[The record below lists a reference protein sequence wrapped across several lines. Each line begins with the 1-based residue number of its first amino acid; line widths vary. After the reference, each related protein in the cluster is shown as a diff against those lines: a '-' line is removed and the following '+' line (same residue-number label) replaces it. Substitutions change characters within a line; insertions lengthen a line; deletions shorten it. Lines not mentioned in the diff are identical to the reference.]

1 MSNQQ
6 KARATP
12 LIAFVLVSFAV
23 AGYFTGL
30 QAPMNASTS
39 SGPRPVGQHVMKSTV
54 ELEVGVIPATPYRE
68 MPDATGARHGQT
80 RLANLKSTIDPL
92 AEITIAPGDKAAA
105 LLLREQNRAFNGA
118 PPTIPHPIDQRSDI
132 ACVACHR
139 EGAKTKTLRI
149 PRMSHEFLANC
160 TQCHVESNPRHMTA
174 FASIPWCAASNSS
187 FNLDAVGLYELPR
200 LRRTTRDSHN
210 TSLEKKLPAMSCP
223 VSVDGSNSAGC
234 RTSVSSR
241 PGDSFQPRNQ
251 RMRCLWPMT
260 RKCHDGTGSGCARAA
275 QNQSRKDRTKR

>member
-174 FASIPWCAASNSS
+174 FAFRENDFAG
-187 FNLDAVGLYELPR
+187 LDAPVSGPR
-200 LRRTTRDSHN
+200 AFHGAPPQIPHSTWMRSDCMICHGYAGQQGIRTTHPWRKNCQQCHAPSASMDQ
-210 TSLEKKLPAMSCP
+210 TLLAAEPQFLPGP
-223 VSVDGSNSAGC
+223 VIL
-234 RTSVSSR
+234 SS
-241 PGDSFQPRNQ
+241 PEI
-251 RMRCLWPMT
+251 
-260 RKCHDGTGSGCARAA
+260 KE
-275 QNQSRKDRTKR
+275 